1 MLCRREMML
10 IKQEQP
16 MTHPLAATFRQLH
29 QQGLLVLPNAW
40 DAGSA
45 RIAHS
50 AGAKAVATS
59 SAAVAWAHGFA
70 DGHQLPSA
78 LLLAT
83 VQAITAAVAVPVS
96 VDIEGGYADDP
107 QAVAELAHAVM
118 QAGAVGINIEDGTQ
132 APALLVAKISAIR
145 QRCGDALF
153 INART
158 DVFIRNPVPADQR
171 VAEVL
176 RRGALYRQAGA
187 SGLFVPRIVLA
198 QDIADVV
205 TGAQLPVNVMA
216 TVGLPMA
223 AQLQQLGVRRV
234 SAGSSMAEALHAAY
248 AAMAADFLQT
258 AQMPAL
264 HAPALGYG
272 RLNEIMAR

>member
-1 MLCRREMML
+1 MSN
-10 IKQEQP
+10 P
-16 MTHPLAATFRQLH
+16 HATTFRQLH

-45 RIAHS
+45 RIALS
-50 AGAKAVATS
+50 AGAQAIATS

-70 DGHQLPSA
+70 DGHKLPSA

-83 VQAITAAVAVPVS
+83 VQAITSAVSVPVS

-107 QAVAELAHAVM
+107 QAVAEVAHAVM

-132 APALLVAKISAIR
+132 APELLVAKIAAIH
-145 QRCGDALF
+145 QRCGEGLF
-153 INART
+153 INARC
-158 DVFIRNPVPADQR
+158 DVFIRNPVPAEQR

-176 RRGALYRQAGA
+176 RRGALYQHAGA
-187 SGLFVPRIVLA
+187 NGLFVPRIVQA
-198 QDIADVV
+198 PDITAVV
-205 TGAQLPVNVMA
+205 AGTALPVNVMA
-216 TVGLPMA
+216 TVGLPSA
-223 AQLQQLGVRRV
+223 AQLQALGVRRV
-234 SAGSSMAEALHAAY
+234 SAGSSMAEALHGAY
-248 AAMAADFLQT
+248 ATMAAEFLKT

-264 HAPALGYG
+264 HAGAIGYG